1 MKKLI
6 VALLASAA
14 AVSAAQAQTV
24 NTQPHYYLG
33 AGVSIADHKYDIS
46 GVTDEGDAKAA
57 GKIFGGYEFN
67 QTWGVEAG
75 YTDIRASDFTYNG
88 GTGTSKGFGS
98 YVAAKASMPLNEQF
112 SAFAKLGVSYNERK
126 LRTSTVSLSDHD
138 TGAYGALGVQYNVSP
153 QMALTAEYERYG
165 KEKDFGA
172 KADAFTLGA
181 RYSF

>member
-6 VALLASAA
+6 VALLASTAA
-14 AVSAAQAQTV
+14 ITAAQAQTIS
-24 NTQPHYYLG
+24 QPRYYLG
-33 AGVSIADHKYDIS
+33 AGVTIADHEYS
-46 GVTDEGDAKAA
+46 LNGVTDEGDAKAA
-57 GKIFGGYEFN
+57 GKIFGGAEFN

-75 YTDIRASDFTYNG
+75 YTDLRASDFSYNG

-98 YVAAKASMPLNEQF
+98 YLAAKANVPINDQF

-126 LRTSTVSLSDHD
+126 LRAANVSLSDHD
-138 TGAYGALGVQYNVSP
+138 TGAYGALGVQYAVSP

-165 KEKDFGA
+165 KDKEFGA